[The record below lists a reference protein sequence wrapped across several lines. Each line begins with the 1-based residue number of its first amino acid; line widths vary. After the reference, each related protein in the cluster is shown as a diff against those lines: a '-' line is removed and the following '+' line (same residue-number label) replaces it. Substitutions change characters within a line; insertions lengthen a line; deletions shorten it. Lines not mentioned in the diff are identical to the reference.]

1 MGYPGKGIR
10 YVRADSKV
18 MLFINNK
25 SRASYM
31 RKGNPRKCAW
41 TAVYRRIHHKGQAA
55 DANKKKKARRAG
67 KKVETRGIVGAS
79 AALLKK
85 RAAKAKSDKS
95 KQTAVKGVK
104 SGGAKNPVTKPK
116 RDAKKVKA
124 ATK

>member
-1 MGYPGKGIR
+1 MKTGLCNWSAFKVYPGKGIR

-18 MLFINNK
+18 MVFINKK

-41 TAVYRRIHHKGQAA
+41 TAVYRRIHHKGQLAGA
-55 DANKKKKARRAG
+55 SKKKKTRRAS

-85 RAAKAKSDKS
+85 KKTRRASKKVETRAVKDAKDAGAKKSNAAK
-95 KQTAVKGVK
+95 
-104 SGGAKNPVTKPK
+104 N
-116 RDAKKVKA
+116 
-124 ATK
+124 